1 MNNWDAWSVG
11 EEVDWKTL
19 EHITFDTEEAAQAY
33 VKELQR
39 LDRKNGIKHRYA
51 INEKQEI
58 RHGTERYEQCK
69 NKTER

>member
-1 MNNWDAWSVG
+1 MNDWDAWTVG

-19 EHITFDTEEAAQAY
+19 EHVSFDTEEAAQAY

-51 INEKQEI
+51 INEK
-58 RHGTERYEQCK
+58 
-69 NKTER
+69 